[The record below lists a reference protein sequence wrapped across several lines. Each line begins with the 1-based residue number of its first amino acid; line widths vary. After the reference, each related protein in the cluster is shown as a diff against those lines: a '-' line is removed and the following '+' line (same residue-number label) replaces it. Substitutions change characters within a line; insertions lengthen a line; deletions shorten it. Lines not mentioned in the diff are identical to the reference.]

1 MINKFLVVGGC
12 PRSGTTLLNILIN
25 THPDIFISNE
35 LNIIKFNDK
44 LNGLFYREDSSKKL
58 KERKKS
64 KKETW
69 KLSDLTS
76 LIPNKSITLYSE
88 LFKFIYQDMSKSSSL
103 SLIGDKFPKYYHDF
117 PNYQN
122 LDFVKTKYY
131 LHVSRN
137 PINVL
142 NSFIRRQKNTRDG
155 VDYFNTRIMPEE
167 ILNEW
172 ICAWNFINKESSIH
186 HIKYEDIITNR
197 KKVFFRLS
205 NYLDITDSFDTSSIN
220 DFDDEIILSRKEVS
234 LLPPSLI
241 EISRT
246 WNDLDFSNIPNHLQ
260 KIETIK
266 LSFKSLFNKVI
277 TRIL

>member
-197 KKVFFRLS
+197 KKVIFRLS
-205 NYLDITDSFDTSSIN
+205 NYLDITDSL
-220 DFDDEIILSRKEVS
+220 EAAEQ
-234 LLPPSLI
+234 SLI
-241 EISRT
+241 ELFEEQSDKPIT
-246 WNDLDFSNIPNHLQ
+246 DKDKEVCKLGTDIYLHNNEDFIGFS
-260 KIETIK
+260 E
-266 LSFKSLFNKVI
+266 I
-277 TRIL
+277 TDQRFSDKERGRAMQE

>member
-1 MINKFLVVGGC
+1 MINKFIVVGGC

-88 LFKFIYQDMSKSSSL
+88 LFKFIYQDMSNSSSL

-155 VDYFNTRIMPEE
+155 VDYFNTSIMPEE

-197 KKVFFRLS
+197 KKVIFRLS
-205 NYLDITDSFDTSSIN
+205 NYLDITDSFDTSLIN

>member
-1 MINKFLVVGGC
+1 MINKFIVVGGC

-88 LFKFIYQDMSKSSSL
+88 LFKFIYQDMSNSSSL

-155 VDYFNTRIMPEE
+155 VDYFNTSIMPEE

-186 HIKYEDIITNR
+186 NIKYEDIITNR
-197 KKVFFRLS
+197 KKVIFRLS
-205 NYLDITDSFDTSSIN
+205 YYLDITDSFDTSLIN